1 MTAPTSLQDTI
12 RRHRVVVIGGAVV
25 LFHVLVI
32 WALQSGLLRR
42 AVEVIVP
49 VEVLAQLIEPPKPI
63 PPVPVVPKEPPPPVP
78 PPPVKPTVVKP
89 TPPPPA
95 PQTQAAP
102 QILAVEQATPAP
114 NAPAA
119 VPTAPPAPML
129 PPSVPVAAVAAPA
142 PTSAPAKVVLPIS
155 DAAYLRNPKPP
166 YPRMS
171 TTMGEQGN
179 VMVRI
184 LVGVDGL
191 PKEVELQKSSG
202 FERLDN
208 AALSGVKQWRFV
220 PGKRD
225 GVPEEM
231 WMGTTVKF
239 VLGQ

>member
-1 MTAPTSLQDTI
+1 VL
-12 RRHRVVVIGGAVV
+12 
-25 LFHVLVI
+25 LFHALVI

-49 VEVLAQLIEPPKPI
+49 VEVLAQLIEPPKPV
-63 PPVPVVPKEPPPPVP
+63 PPPPIVPKEPPPLAP
-78 PPPVKPTVVKP
+78 PPPAPVKPTVVKP
-89 TPPPPA
+89 TPPTPPTPA
-95 PQTQAAP
+95 PPTQAAP
-102 QILAVEQATPAP
+102 QLLAVEQATPAP

-129 PPSVPVAAVAAPA
+129 PPSVPVAAAAAPGSA
-142 PTSAPAKVVLPIS
+142 PASVPAKVVLPIS

-191 PKEVELQKSSG
+191 PKEVELQKTTLCP
-202 FERLDN
+202 EN
-208 AALSGVKQWRFV
+208 VTV
-220 PGKRD
+220 YPKRC
-225 GVPEEM
+225 GWVR
-231 WMGTTVKF
+231 
-239 VLGQ
+239 Q